1 MYSHL
6 YSKYLSFIC
15 SRQAVKCV
23 VGMLHSKLGCEVLAQ
38 GRVRNIGNNYS
49 LGIKVISEL
58 IVVLVTCCDML
69 TRTNDIENE
78 L

>member
-1 MYSHL
+1 M
-6 YSKYLSFIC
+6 C

-23 VGMLHSKLGCEVLAQ
+23 VGTLHSKRGCEVLAQ

-58 IVVLVTCCDML
+58 IVVGFRGTVGDVL
-69 TRTNDIENE
+69 
-78 L
+78 